1 MNKTDKAKLDVAR
14 RMLKGKIEVDEVV
27 LMTGLDK
34 KTIEDL
40 NEEINPLIIE
50 GRSTFDVQ
58 LYSKTSIML
67 TLTSDSFCTT
77 TSRPKTR
84 SLKVLKSLNKKHA
97 ELF

>member
-40 NEEINPLIIE
+40 NEEINPKNSDAAILENLDNVDLDIGQLLYDDLPAEDEELE
-50 GRSTFDVQ
+50 GF
-58 LYSKTSIML
+58 
-67 TLTSDSFCTT
+67 
-77 TSRPKTR
+77 
-84 SLKVLKSLNKKHA
+84 KKPQ
-97 ELF
+97 

>member
-40 NEEINPLIIE
+40 NEEINPKNSDAAILENLDNVDLDIGQLLYDDLPAEDEELE
-50 GRSTFDVQ
+50 GFKPNTNNS
-58 LYSKTSIML
+58 
-67 TLTSDSFCTT
+67 
-77 TSRPKTR
+77 
-84 SLKVLKSLNKKHA
+84 
-97 ELF
+97 EE